1 MPSIYTIMDISRW
14 ALQSSQAQLD
24 VVSHNVANV
33 NTEGYSRQE
42 AVQTTR
48 NPEETPQ
55 GYYGRGTVLATVVQK
70 VDKLILERLTD
81 KEGDYAYNEARLAQ
95 LRRLEALSN
104 EAGDLGLG
112 AQITE
117 FFNAWQDVANN
128 PESSAVRQTLVDQA
142 DNLVERF
149 NTLMG
154 DLLSIEKDLDT
165 YISGA
170 AIEANAAC
178 RRIAELNEDI
188 VQAETQGDTANDL
201 RDERMRQITAL
212 SKIIAIDWFE
222 DGSGAVQIQTGTG
235 KTLVQGAYPSDKD
248 SDPLVFGPVAGYGDS
263 QLTWNGI
270 ILDHEE
276 IQGGTIG
283 AWLQVRG
290 EDIPAMREYLNEL
303 SSAIVWEVNSQ
314 HSQGVGLDAFSEVT
328 GTYRVTDSSL
338 ALTNSAQVELAYG
351 DKLETGTFDL
361 WVYEAGTQRRST
373 IQVLGT
379 DSLDDIVS
387 KINAE
392 ESGLASI
399 NSDGQLVLTAA
410 TGTEFAFAN
419 DTSNV
424 LAVLG
429 INTFFAGST
438 ATSIEVNSVVGDNV
452 RNITAG
458 RLLEDGDHATGDN
471 SNALDLADLKD
482 ANTMSNSSE
491 TFNESIVSWAASLGT
506 DVNTVTNALSFS
518 QVALEELQSQRDNV
532 SGVNLDEELVKMI
545 QFQRSYQM
553 AAKLIS
559 MADELLIALMQVK
572 S

>member
-42 AVQTTR
+42 AVQNTR

-55 GYYGRGTVLATVVQK
+55 GYYGRGTVLTTVVQK

-81 KEGDYAYNEARLAQ
+81 KHGDYAYNEARLAQ

-112 AQITE
+112 TQITE
-117 FFNAWQDVANN
+117 FFNTWQDVANN
-128 PESSAVRQTLVDQA
+128 PESSAIRQTLVDQA

-170 AIEANAAC
+170 VTEANAAC

-212 SKIIAIDWFE
+212 SKIIQIDWFE

-235 KTLVQGAYPSDKD
+235 KTLVQGPYPAAED
-248 SDPLVFGPVAGYGDS
+248 SNPLVFGPVAGYGDS

-270 ILDHEE
+270 VLDHDE

-314 HSQGVGLDAFSEVT
+314 HSQGVGLEAFSEVT
-328 GTYRVTDSSL
+328 GTYRVANSSL
-338 ALTNSAQVELAYG
+338 ALTDSAQVELPYG
-351 DKLETGTFDL
+351 DKLETGTFEL
-361 WVYEAGTQRRST
+361 WVYEAGTQRGST
-373 IQVLGT
+373 IQILDT

-429 INTFFAGST
+429 INTFFEGST
-438 ATSIEVNSVVGDNV
+438 ATSIEVNSVVGDDV
-452 RNITAG
+452 RNIAAG
-458 RLLEDGDHATGDN
+458 RLLENGEHATGDN

-482 ANTMSNSSE
+482 ANTMSNGSE

-506 DVNTVTNALSFS
+506 DVNTVINALSFA
-518 QVALEELQSQRDNV
+518 QVSLEELQSQRDNV

-559 MADELLIALMQVK
+559 MADELLVALMQVK
-572 S
+572 G